1 MSEENKKNPFQE
13 TLNLP
18 CTEFSIRA
26 SAHEKEPEIINRW
39 KNDDI
44 YSKTMKLH
52 DNNKKFIFHDGPP
65 YSNGNIHL
73 GTAFNK
79 ILKDIVCKSK
89 RMAGFHV
96 PITPGWDCHG
106 LPIEL
111 KVTTELGLEDKKET
125 IDRKTFKK
133 LCRDYA
139 SKWINIQREEFKN
152 LGVMFD
158 WDNPYTTMQTPY
170 EASILESLATFV
182 EKGFIER
189 KGKTV
194 PWCASC
200 QTVLAT
206 AEIEYKDRKDPSCY
220 VLFPLNDNLARKTF
234 PFAYEQNPTLK
245 TVGFLAWT
253 TTPWTIPLNRAL
265 VLHPTAPYV
274 LLEGPDGIGFMV
286 AKELADKVC
295 KELNLEKKEL
305 AEFDPVIFKGKMANS
320 PLIDQQESK
329 IVLDDS
335 VLLGDGT
342 ACVHSAPGCG
352 PEDYVVG
359 IKNGLEIFSPLSAK
373 GTYTDGILPTSLEG
387 VSITDGQWAVL
398 KMLKERGTLLHKGS
412 INHSFPHCWRCR
424 NPLMF
429 RATDQWFCNLQ
440 QNDLVKKTV
449 EEINERIAFVPAWGK
464 ERLFNFVQNRTEW
477 CISRQRQWGVPI
489 TALLCTDCDTA
500 FIDGVF
506 IRKIAQKVAE
516 HGIEYWDNVTIH
528 DLQKEGMLPAN
539 FACTG
544 CGATDLAQFKQE
556 RDILDVWF
564 DSGVSHYAVLE
575 KNKKLGFPADL
586 YLEGS
591 DQHRGWFQSSLLS
604 SMVMGGKTC
613 TKTFLTHGYVVD
625 QNRHKMSK
633 SVGNVVAPN
642 DVIKQYS
649 RDILRLWVGAT
660 DFSGDIVMSDTL
672 LKNVAEVYRKLRNTC
687 RFMISNLYDF
697 DVTSD
702 AIALNKL
709 HKIDQYMLVRLY
721 ELEKNIRACY
731 ESYDLTGVVR
741 ALTNFCTSDL
751 SAMYLDIVKDRLYV
765 EKADG
770 ALRRSCQTTIHYI
783 LDTITRLM
791 APIMSFLAEEVSDH
805 YQKDKKESIHLG
817 TFASLK
823 DIEKIHTDG
832 NVWKLLED
840 VRDVVLKALEEK
852 RQAAT
857 IKHSLE
863 ARLTLY
869 FDADFDQVHELKQ
882 FIEELGR
889 TENATRFL
897 KDWFIVSQVVVVK
910 TSAGL
915 EQSTLP
921 WIHVTVEHAHGVKCP
936 RCWQWDDSHSATM
949 SDNQAQPH
957 DLLCQRCKDILKK

>member
-1 MSEENKKNPFQE
+1 MSEENKNKNPFQE

-26 SAHEKEPEIINRW
+26 NAHETEPEIISRW
-39 KNDDI
+39 KKDDI
-44 YSKTMKLH
+44 YSKTMSLH
-52 DNNKKFIFHDGPP
+52 ENGKKFIFHDGPP
-65 YSNGNIHL
+65 YSNGHIHL

-79 ILKDIVCKSK
+79 ILKDIVGKSK

-139 SKWINIQREEFKN
+139 SKWIDVQREEFKN

-206 AEIEYKDRKDPSCY
+206 AEIEYKDKKDPSCY
-220 VLFPLNDNLARKTF
+220 VLFPLADELARKTF
-234 PFAYEQNPTLK
+234 PFAFEQNPTLK
-245 TVGFLAWT
+245 TIGFLAWT

-265 VLHPTAPYV
+265 VLHPTATYAV
-274 LLEGPDGIGFMV
+274 LAGPDNVGFIV
-286 AKELADKVC
+286 AKELASKVC
-295 KELNLEKKEL
+295 KELGIEQKEL
-305 AEFDPVIFKGKMANS
+305 AEFDPVIFKGKTANS
-320 PLIDQQESK
+320 PLIDHQKSK

-359 IKNGLEIFSPLSAK
+359 IKNGLEIFSPLSAN
-373 GTYTDGILPTSLEG
+373 GSYTNEVVPSSLAG
-387 VSITDGQWAVL
+387 MLITDGQWAVL

-412 INHSFPHCWRCR
+412 LNHSFPHCWRCR

-440 QNDLVKKTV
+440 QHDLVKKTV
-449 EEINERIAFVPAWGK
+449 EEINEGITFVPAWGK
-464 ERLFNFVQNRTEW
+464 ERLLNFVQNRAEW

-489 TALLCTDCDTA
+489 TALLCNGCDTA
-500 FIDGVF
+500 FVDGDF

-516 HGIEYWDNVTIH
+516 HGVEYWDNVTIH
-528 DLQKEGMLPAN
+528 DLKRDGILPAA
-539 FACTG
+539 FACKS
-544 CGATDLAQFKQE
+544 CGNADLEKFRQE

-604 SMVMGGKTC
+604 SMVINSATC

-625 QNRHKMSK
+625 KNRHKMSK
-633 SVGNVVAPN
+633 SVGNVVAPD

-672 LKNVAEVYRKLRNTC
+672 LKNIAEVYRKIRNTC

-697 DVTSD
+697 DMSKD
-702 AIALNKL
+702 ALALNKL
-709 HKIDQYMLVRLY
+709 CKIDQYILTRLY
-721 ELEKNIRACY
+721 ELEKQIRACY

-741 ALTNFCTSDL
+741 ALSNFCTNDL
-751 SAMYLDIVKDRLYV
+751 SSMYLDIVKDRLYV
-765 EKADG
+765 EQADG
-770 ALRRSCQTTIHYI
+770 RLRRSCQTAVYYI
-783 LDTITRLM
+783 LNTLTHLM
-791 APIMSFLAEEVSDH
+791 APIMSFLAEEVSDY
-805 YQKDKKESIHLG
+805 YQKDKKASIHLN
-817 TFASLK
+817 TFVSLK
-823 DIEKIHTDG
+823 EIEKINTDAKL
-832 NVWKLLED
+832 WKLLEEI
-840 VRDVVLKALEEK
+840 RDVVLKALEEK
-852 RQAAT
+852 RQAGT

-863 ARLTLY
+863 ARLELY
-869 FDADFDQVHELKQ
+869 FEADADQVHELKQ
-882 FIEELGR
+882 FIEELAR
-889 TENATRFL
+889 TEDANRFL
-897 KDWFIVSQVVVVK
+897 KDWFIVSQVKFVPSS
-910 TSAGL
+910 TGL

-921 WIHVTVEHAHGVKCP
+921 WVYLKADHALGIKCQ
-936 RCWQWDDSHSATM
+936 RCWQWDDAPAVQ
-949 SDNQAQPH
+949 DEP
-957 DLLCQRCKDILKK
+957 LCVRCKELLNK